1 MMTALVLT
9 GASILAA
16 CSDLAAR
23 RIPNALTFGLAVL
36 AVGLSALHGLWSAAV
51 SVLLF
56 LVVFLAGSVPYG
68 RGWIGGG
75 DVKLLAAGAA
85 IANWPGAITF
95 LLATAIAGGILSTV
109 ELARQ
114 GRLRLTV
121 NRLAVATAA
130 GDLASGMDSDHAR
143 RKLPYAL
150 AITAGALVLLASETF
165 APWLQL
171 VRV

>member
-1 MMTALVLT
+1 MLTALVLV

-23 RIPNALTFGLAVL
+23 RIPNALTFGVAALAI
-36 AVGLSALHGLWSAAV
+36 GLSALHGLWSV
-51 SVLLF
+51 GISVLLF
-56 LVVFLAGSVPYG
+56 AIVFVAGSIPYG

-85 IANWPGAITF
+85 LVNWPGAITF
-95 LLATAIAGGILSTV
+95 LLATGIAGGLLSIA

-130 GDLASGMDSDHAR
+130 GDLASGMDSDR
-143 RKLPYAL
+143 TRSKLPYAL
-150 AITAGALVLLASETF
+150 AIAAGALVLLASETI
-165 APWLQL
+165 APWLHL
-171 VRV
+171 ARA